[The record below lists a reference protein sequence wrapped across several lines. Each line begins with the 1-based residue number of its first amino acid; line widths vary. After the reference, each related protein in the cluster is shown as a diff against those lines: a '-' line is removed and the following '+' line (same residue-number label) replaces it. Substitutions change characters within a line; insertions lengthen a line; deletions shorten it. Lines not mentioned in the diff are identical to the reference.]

1 MACQIQDTFQYYNN
15 ALTGVPLQNQQILA
29 VPAANFYRIS
39 ITSAYRMIAQNPAIT
54 TAAYKYGIVATTSS
68 SGVWSITLPYGA
80 SETLP
85 ATPDPT
91 WMIIFP
97 DGRIIQGVVPSVA
110 GPITV
115 NALLQTYAWTQIDA
129 VYTQPLTPGALAEGV
144 ATITADTTAAIV
156 FATAF
161 ASTPRI
167 QLTASLDTV
176 TSAAVT
182 ANYSSLSN
190 TGFTINMGGTF
201 TGTVCWSARL

>member
-15 ALTGVPLQNQQILA
+15 ALAGVPLQNQQILA

-39 ITSAYRMIAQNPAIT
+39 ISSTYRMIAQNPAIT

-115 NALLQTYAWTQIDA
+115 NSLLQTYSWTQIDA

-144 ATITADTTAAIV
+144 ATITADTSAAIV

-161 ASTPRI
+161 ASAPRI
-167 QLTASLDTV
+167 QVSASLDSD
-176 TSAAVT
+176 TSAVVAVG
-182 ANYSSLSN
+182 YSSVST
-190 TGFTINMGGTF
+190 TGFTSNMGGTF

>member
-1 MACQIQDTFQYYNN
+1 MSCQIQDTFQYYSN
-15 ALTGVPLQNQQILA
+15 ALVGVPLQNQQILA

-39 ITSAYRMIAQNPAIT
+39 ITSTYRMIAQNPAIT
-54 TAAYKYGIVATTSS
+54 TAAYKYGIVASTSS
-68 SGVWSITLPYGA
+68 AGVWSITLPYG
-80 SETLP
+80 SGETLP

-115 NALLQTYAWTQIDA
+115 NSLLQTYSWTQLDA

-144 ATITADTTAAIV
+144 ATITADTTATIV

-161 ASTPRI
+161 ASAPRV
-167 QLTASLDTV
+167 TVSASLDSV
-176 TSAAVT
+176 TSGVVPVAFSAVST
-182 ANYSSLSN
+182 S
-190 TGFTINMGGTF
+190 GFTINMGGTF
-201 TGTVCWSARL
+201 TGTVNWSARL